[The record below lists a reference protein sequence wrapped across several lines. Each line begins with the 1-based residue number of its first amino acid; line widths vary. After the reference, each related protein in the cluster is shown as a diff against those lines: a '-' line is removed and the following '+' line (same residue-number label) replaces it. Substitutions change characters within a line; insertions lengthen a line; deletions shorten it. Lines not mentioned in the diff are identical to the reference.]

1 MAAYVAQELTYLPF
15 RKPWI
20 ISNTVSNK
28 HQKLASRWKQWENQ
42 SPCVPLVGREDG
54 VPHWLTWW
62 LLKSLNTQVV
72 ETDQWIKASLESIKG
87 SGRWELAPQRPL
99 ACVHTNI
106 HSAYVCTVRVR
117 ACECVRVSDTPTL
130 IKQRVVGQGLAIA
143 LLPSEVDTTALT
155 RRDIDTTYCGCRT
168 TKTHC
173 NRVRGFPAG

>member
-1 MAAYVAQELTYLPF
+1 MAAYIAQELTYLPF

-28 HQKLASRWKQWENQ
+28 HQKLASKWKQQENQ
-42 SPCVPLVGREDG
+42 SPCVPLVEREDG

-106 HSAYVCTVRVR
+106 HSVSVHVSVCVCACARTCTRVWHAHINQTESR
-117 ACECVRVSDTPTL
+117 WS
-130 IKQRVVGQGLAIA
+130 G
-143 LLPSEVDTTALT
+143 S
-155 RRDIDTTYCGCRT
+155 
-168 TKTHC
+168 C
-173 NRVRGFPAG
+173 NRSVAIRSRHYGSY